1 MPWLPS
7 LSLPQPRKG
16 CSDSGG
22 TLARPEQAGQ
32 GCSSLREHSCC
43 HPEGQADIP
52 GHSQGA
58 LWALQGGRCLASS
71 SWVMERGARGGQ
83 GLYST
88 ALFWVTSVIKGWK
101 DPSELLGGVLLLQN
115 SGKGLLDAGAGKGKG
130 SKDPAKHHILQT
142 RLLWGLGNLF
152 LSQVPQFP
160 HLPARSVQGRGASL
174 PSPLGELGVVWESRN
189 SLSVNAPRL
198 LQQGM
203 RHLLECWPEGTALS
217 QLHTAGIS
225 WGRLKYSK
233 NKATIAHLPQ
243 VLSQEHK

>member
-52 GHSQGA
+52 GHSQGD

-71 SWVMERGARGGQ
+71 AWVMERGARGGQ
-83 GLYST
+83 GVYST

-101 DPSELLGGVLLLQN
+101 DPWELLGGVLLLQN

-130 SKDPAKHHILQT
+130 PSKTSHPSNSAP
-142 RLLWGLGNLF
+142 LGAWEPFPLPSSSVST
-152 LSQVPQFP
+152 LASQVCPGSWCKPPQPFGRAWSCMGKQKFP
-160 HLPARSVQGRGASL
+160 VSKCSQTAPAGNAA
-174 PSPLGELGVVWESRN
+174 PLGVLARGNSSEPAPHSWDQLGET
-189 SLSVNAPRL
+189 
-198 LQQGM
+198 QIQ
-203 RHLLECWPEGTALS
+203 
-217 QLHTAGIS
+217 
-225 WGRLKYSK
+225 
-233 NKATIAHLPQ
+233 
-243 VLSQEHK
+243 